1 MFGMTADKKTVSRKG
16 TEDDYIQ
23 KLQELVVGKRIA
35 GIKRFRK
42 NELVI
47 ILSDNTRLFVDSK
60 GEIDISVT

>member
-1 MFGMTADKKTVSRKG
+1 MTADKKTVSRKG